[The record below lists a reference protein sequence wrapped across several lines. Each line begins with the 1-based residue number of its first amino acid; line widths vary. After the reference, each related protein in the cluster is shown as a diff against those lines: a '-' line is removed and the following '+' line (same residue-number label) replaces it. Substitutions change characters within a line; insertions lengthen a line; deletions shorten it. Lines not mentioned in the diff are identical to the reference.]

1 MIINDLVV
9 KPKKK
14 KKRIGRGGVH
24 GTYSTRGM
32 KGQKARSGV
41 SFPIDFE
48 GGRTGLRKQLP
59 KRGGFKSIHAKSF
72 VVTLSDLDKNFK
84 DGDVVTPQAL
94 VAKGIIDN
102 ANVKFKILNSGK
114 LEKKIVIKRCA
125 MSKNVAQKLESIKLK
140 S

>member
-41 SFPIDFE
+41 SFPAGFE
-48 GGRTGLRKQLP
+48 GGRSGLKKQLP
-59 KRGGFKSIHAKSF
+59 KRGGFKSIHGKNSI
-72 VVTLSDLDKNFK
+72 VTLTDLENNFK
-84 DGDVVTPQAL
+84 DGDVITPRAL
-94 VAKGIIDN
+94 VAKGIIKD
-102 ANVKFKILNSGK
+102 ANEKFKILNSGELTKK
-114 LEKKIVIKRCA
+114 LTIKKCV
-125 MSKNVAQKLESIKLK
+125 MSKTVENKLK
-140 S
+140 SSN